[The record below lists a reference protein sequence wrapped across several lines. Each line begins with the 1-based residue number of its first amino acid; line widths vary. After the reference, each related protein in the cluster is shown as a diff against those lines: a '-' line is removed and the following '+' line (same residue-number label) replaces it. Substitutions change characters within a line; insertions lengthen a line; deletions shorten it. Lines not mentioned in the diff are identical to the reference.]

1 MRAREKV
8 SMNQRTGKVRRLL
21 GLLLLAT
28 SMFLLAC
35 SSEAPQGTQQEVST
49 TSPKQTEA
57 PPPPPPPKPQPAA
70 ASHISLASTSDS
82 LAKIPIY
89 YATDRAVFSANAI
102 TFGPQRGQAVS
113 YGRVVVS
120 VPRDHRFLNIERPSW
135 FPTNRKETIAK
146 HFVIINREAFA
157 TENDFFQYLRS
168 ALQGATRQDILLF
181 IHGFNVSFDDAAY
194 RTAQLT
200 YDLGFNGTAMMYSW
214 PSNGK
219 ILQYVSDSNNNEW
232 TVTHLRQ
239 FLADLAQN
247 SHATRI
253 HIIAHSMGN
262 RALVH
267 AFDGLQLPASQQ
279 HLFGQIMLTAPDI
292 DAGTFKNLAAAM
304 KAGAD
309 RVTLYASS
317 SDEALKASE
326 KLQGGYQRAGDAAPT
341 PVVVDGIDT
350 VDVSAVSTNFW
361 KSPIG
366 HFYYGDN
373 DSVVSDM
380 YYLLD
385 GKAPPRYRLRHPA
398 QPADAAWW
406 QFQR

>member
-1 MRAREKV
+1 
-8 SMNQRTGKVRRLL
+8 MNQKQKKPDRLK
-21 GLLLLAT
+21 GMVLLALI
-28 SMFLLAC
+28 FAVAC
-35 SSEAPQGTQQEVST
+35 SSKAPNSARENAST
-49 TSPKQTEA
+49 TSPNKSEAPA
-57 PPPPPPPKPQPAA
+57 PPPPPPQTEPTAG
-70 ASHISLASTSDS
+70 HISLASTSES
-82 LAKIPIY
+82 LARIPVF
-89 YATDRAVFSANAI
+89 YATDRAVLTTNPV
-102 TFGPQRGQAVS
+102 TFGPLRGKAVA
-113 YGRVVVS
+113 YGRLLVS

-157 TENDFFQYLRS
+157 TENDFFQYLQQS
-168 ALQGATRQDILLF
+168 IQGASRHDILLF

-200 YDLGFNGTAMMYSW
+200 YDLGFRGTAMMYSW

-219 ILQYVSDSNNNEW
+219 LLQYVSDSNNNEW

-239 FLADLAQN
+239 FLADLAQS
-247 SHATRI
+247 SHATKI

-267 AFDGLQLPASQQ
+267 AFDGLQLPSAQQ

-292 DAGTFKNLAAAM
+292 DAGTFENIAAAM
-304 KAGAD
+304 KNDAD
-309 RVTLYASS
+309 RVTLYAST
-317 SDEALKASE
+317 SDEALKTSE

-373 DSVVSDM
+373 TSVVSDM

-385 GKAPPRYRLRHPA
+385 GKAPPRFRLRHPS
-398 QPADAAWW
+398 QPANAAWW
-406 QFQR
+406 QFQP